1 MAGQLRPDLY
11 EAGERSAVI
20 SRVTAKTAGV
30 TLAALLAAAA
40 PGCESPT
47 QPGGGSPRAD
57 TLQHAT
63 THFVFHYIAADA
75 PSIPAVAAYV
85 EAHWPRIVSDLR
97 AGEMPVVQVH
107 LYDTHDAMAEAVR
120 PFVGSIPTWASG
132 LVTGVDRIH
141 LISPARSGEPVERFR
156 VNVLHEFAHC
166 VTLRVNAAVANN
178 PRWLWEAVALFE
190 AQQRVDP
197 RTLPYVASGQLPGLA
212 ALSDMS
218 NRQIYDVGFL
228 LGEFIVENG
237 GLDALRALIVG
248 RGDTAAVLGL
258 DTPAFEAQWRQ
269 FIQARYGV

>member
-1 MAGQLRPDLY
+1 MARQPRPDLH

-20 SRVTAKTAGV
+20 TRAAAATAGV
-30 TLAALLAAAA
+30 ALAALLIAAA
-40 PGCESPT
+40 PGCKSPT
-47 QPGGGSPRAD
+47 QPDGESPRAE

-63 THFVFHYIAADA
+63 THFVIHHTAADA
-75 PSIPAVAAYV
+75 ASIPAVAAYL
-85 EAHWPRIVSDLR
+85 EEHWPRIVADLR
-97 AGEMPVVQVH
+97 AGDMPVVQVH
-107 LYDTHDAMAEAVR
+107 LYDTHDAMADAVR
-120 PFVGSIPTWASG
+120 PFAGSIPAWASG

-141 LISPARSGEPVERFR
+141 VISPARSGEAVERFR

-218 NRQIYDVGFL
+218 NRQIYDVGYL
-228 LGEFIVENG
+228 LAEFIVETG